1 MITEVCNIRNINDMF
16 QDTALD

>member
-1 MITEVCNIRNINDMF
+1 MF